1 MIELCYKVNDQLF
14 RENEL
19 IAVRWKNPFNDE
31 VIDYV
36 GRIVRS
42 TLADEIRLDI
52 SSRYNANVIDIRL
65 DEIININEV
74 GGVS

>member
-1 MIELCYKVNDQLF
+1 MIEVCYKVNDKIF
-14 RENEL
+14 KENEL
-19 IAVRWKNPFNDE
+19 IAVRWKDPFSDK
-31 VIDYV
+31 VVDYV
-36 GRIVRS
+36 GRIVKS